1 MPATSGI
8 LITSGA
14 GTVTNTML
22 AGSIAD
28 SKLLQITTAGKVATS
43 ALTGTLFTL
52 GTTAIAALSVSTIA
66 GMVSITST
74 SFVGALTGNASTALA
89 AGRTISGTGE
99 ATFYRCF

>member
-1 MPATSGI
+1 
-8 LITSGA
+8 LITSGDT

-52 GTTAIAALSVSTIA
+52 GTTAIAFNSKYNCWNGVNH
-66 GMVSITST
+66 
-74 SFVGALTGNASTALA
+74 FD
-89 AGRTISGTGE
+89 ISLLVL
-99 ATFYRCF
+99 